1 MTEKEKLIAR
11 LNELGAQLGR
21 EVNTSGTIQELSMR
35 IAELE
40 EELNDGTDTDSVE
53 NGGVS
58 DGSASTGA
66 AEPVP
71 PVDTVLS
78 GRTDSARMAVE
89 TLATLHIEALHATRD
104 ERVPP
109 AYGYPAENGTKKG
122 PIVCCVLAL
131 FVSPGPLFNN
141 WKMVAGM

>member
-11 LNELGAQLGR
+11 LNELGAQLDR

-53 NGGVS
+53 NGGV
-58 DGSASTGA
+58 
-66 AEPVP
+66 EPVP

-78 GRTDSARMAVE
+78 GRTDDALMAVE
-89 TLATLHIEALHATRD
+89 ALATLHIEALHATRD
-104 ERVPP
+104 ERVSIVE
-109 AYGYPAENGTKKG
+109 AGTVIRVKEADADSL
-122 PIVCCVLAL
+122 VAL
-131 FVSPGPLFNN
+131 GLVREH
-141 WKMVAGM
+141 

>member
-53 NGGVS
+53 
-58 DGSASTGA
+58 
-66 AEPVP
+66 
-71 PVDTVLS
+71 VDTVLS
-78 GRTDSARMAVE
+78 GRTDDALMAVE
-89 TLATLHIEALHATRD
+89 TLATLHIEALHATRE
-104 ERVPP
+104 ERVSIVE
-109 AYGYPAENGTKKG
+109 AGTV
-122 PIVCCVLAL
+122 IRVTEADADSL
-131 FVSPGPLFNN
+131 VSLGL
-141 WKMVAGM
+141 VREH

>member
-11 LNELGAQLGR
+11 LNELGAQLDR

-66 AEPVP
+66 VEPVP

-78 GRTDSARMAVE
+78 GRTDDALMAVE
-89 TLATLHIEALHATRD
+89 ALATLHIEALHATRD
-104 ERVPP
+104 ERVSIV
-109 AYGYPAENGTKKG
+109 EVGTVIRVKEADADSL
-122 PIVCCVLAL
+122 VAL
-131 FVSPGPLFNN
+131 GLVREH
-141 WKMVAGM
+141 

>member
-11 LNELGAQLGR
+11 LNELGVQLGR

-40 EELNDGTDTDSVE
+40 EELDDGTDTDSVE

-58 DGSASTGA
+58 DGSTSTGA
-66 AEPVP
+66 VEPVP

-78 GRTDSARMAVE
+78 GRTDDALMTVE

-104 ERVPP
+104 ELVSIVAVGTVIRVTE
-109 AYGYPAENGTKKG
+109 ADADRL
-122 PIVCCVLAL
+122 VAL
-131 FVSPGPLFNN
+131 GLVREH
-141 WKMVAGM
+141 

>member
-21 EVNTSGTIQELSMR
+21 GVNTSGTIQELSMR

-40 EELNDGTDTDSVE
+40 EELNDGTDIDSVE

-58 DGSASTGA
+58 DGSASIGA
-66 AEPVP
+66 VEPVP

-78 GRTDSARMAVE
+78 GRTDDSLMAVE
-89 TLATLHIEALHATRD
+89 TLATLHIEALHATRE
-104 ERVPP
+104 ERVSIVE
-109 AYGYPAENGTKKG
+109 AGTV
-122 PIVCCVLAL
+122 IRVTEADADSLVAL
-131 FVSPGPLFNN
+131 GLVREH
-141 WKMVAGM
+141 